1 MGLVHQVVG
10 RAPRGDVLVGALPA
24 VALGVGVTG
33 ATTFV
38 GLVLMDRVSILVELL
53 VLAAV
58 LAMARRG
65 TSAQPVAPFPDPAP
79 RWFRGIAWVALA
91 AVALVG
97 AVVWV
102 SESLKEVHGSWDAW
116 DFWNMRGR
124 FLLRAGDAWERAFTE
139 ILFWAHPSYPPMLPS
154 NVARGFHLVGR
165 ESLLVP
171 AALSCLFTVASP
183 LSLGWTVAKL
193 RGRTQGVIAATTL
206 LAVPY
211 IVLHGADQYADTPLA
226 FFFLATWCFIALHD
240 HAEEGRGFL
249 VMAGLAATLAALTKN
264 EGIVFFLCVA
274 AGRSWLAL
282 RRGGRS
288 RWWREATA
296 FATGALPIGAVVAL
310 FKLGYSAMPV
320 TGEFYVGRYADYW
333 GDTGPVQHVVTQVSD
348 PARWEGMAASWWF
361 WLTHFDM
368 SWPVPLLFGL
378 GGYGLLMGWSPRRP
392 RDTTGSMVR
401 AFGIQVIVVSGL
413 FLAWSTLNIID
424 HMEALGRL
432 LYQALPAVTL
442 GVFLALRA
450 PFETE

>member
-1 MGLVHQVVG
+1 MGLVRQVVG

-38 GLVLMDRVSILVELL
+38 GLVLMDRVSVLVELL

-58 LAMARRG
+58 LAMAWRG

-139 ILFWAHPSYPPMLPS
+139 LLFWAHPSYPPMLPS

-211 IVLHGADQYADTPLA
+211 IVKHRLSLPLLLDS
-226 FFFLATWCFIALHD
+226 LAP
-240 HAEEGRGFL
+240 
-249 VMAGLAATLAALTKN
+249 GLALGIFVGRIGDLIIGEHLGDATDSPLGWRCTQQYVRDVGWVGPDPFTGPQVQGCFDTAVHQTALYD
-264 EGIVFFLCVA
+264 FLTGLVVLLLI
-274 AGRSWLAL
+274 LAL
-282 RRGGRS
+282 ERRSRFDGFFGMTFGLAYGGGRIITDFA
-288 RWWREATA
+288 RAADKDLIGPFTGTQLTGIGLVTTAIVWLLVTKPWTVTPWAWVPGERAPWTRPEA
-296 FATGALPIGAVVAL
+296 FAA
-310 FKLGYSAMPV
+310 
-320 TGEFYVGRYADYW
+320 ADAAKKAAEDRQP
-333 GDTGPVQHVVTQVSD
+333 GHEDHDTDVLVS
-348 PARWEGMAASWWF
+348 S
-361 WLTHFDM
+361 T
-368 SWPVPLLFGL
+368 
-378 GGYGLLMGWSPRRP
+378 
-392 RDTTGSMVR
+392 DTTGE
-401 AFGIQVIVVSGL
+401 
-413 FLAWSTLNIID
+413 D
-424 HMEALGRL
+424 HPTDGDLGERD
-432 LYQALPAVTL
+432 
-442 GVFLALRA
+442 
-450 PFETE
+450 